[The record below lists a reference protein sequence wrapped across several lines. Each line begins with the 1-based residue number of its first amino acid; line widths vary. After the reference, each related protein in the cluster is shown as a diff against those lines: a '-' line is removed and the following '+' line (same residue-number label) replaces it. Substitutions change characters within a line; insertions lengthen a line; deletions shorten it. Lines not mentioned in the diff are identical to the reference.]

1 MEGVTEMATTA
12 TLLGEPLP
20 VELMNTV
27 SAERG
32 RVTDALGSDAEAAA
46 WLRAVADRIGAETGT
61 RLGLLDEGAL
71 HPVAED
77 LRRLR
82 DALRRLAAETTGDPR
97 PAATAPD
104 LARQDAVDTVN
115 ALAHA
120 WPELSWPADGDPRR
134 VHRGR
139 GPTARL
145 AVELIAHQGVE
156 LFTGPDRARL
166 RPCLAPSCLL
176 YFVKDHGRREWCS
189 TLCGNRI
196 RAARHYQRRRVGSGT

>member
-1 MEGVTEMATTA
+1 MVTTA

-32 RVTDALGSDAEAAA
+32 RVTDALSNDAETAA

-61 RLGLLDEGAL
+61 PSELLDEDAL
-71 HPVAED
+71 QAVAED
-77 LRRLR
+77 LRQLR
-82 DALRRLAAETTGDPR
+82 DALRRLAAETTADPR

-115 ALAHA
+115 ALART

-139 GPTARL
+139 GSTARL

-156 LFTGPDRARL
+156 LFTGPDRDRL
-166 RPCLAPSCLL
+166 RACLAPNCLL

-196 RAARHYQRRRVGSGT
+196 RAARHYRRHRADSGA

>member
-1 MEGVTEMATTA
+1 MVTTA

-32 RVTDALGSDAEAAA
+32 RVTDALSNDAETAA

-61 RLGLLDEGAL
+61 PSELLDEDAL
-71 HPVAED
+71 QAVAED

-82 DALRRLAAETTGDPR
+82 DALRRLAAETTADPR

-115 ALAHA
+115 ALART
-120 WPELSWPADGDPRR
+120 WPELSWPADGDPQR

-139 GPTARL
+139 GSTARL

-156 LFTGPDRARL
+156 LFTGPDRDRL
-166 RPCLAPSCLL
+166 RACLAPNCLL

-196 RAARHYQRRRVGSGT
+196 RAARHYRRHRADSGA